1 LRVADVELIVEAV
14 FGQITRWHAANGSSW
29 LRAMDERTA
38 VVKWFAF
45 VILPIVVVVL
55 TGVATWLAL
64 IWLSAAGMLR
74 ALAQLALGRL

>member
-1 LRVADVELIVEAV
+1 M
-14 FGQITRWHAANGSSW
+14 TRINERHPATLGPHPHSGA
-29 LRAMDERTA
+29 RRTA